1 VTRLV
6 RNSETVAVLAH
17 RPGLLD
23 VADLVDEVAATAG
36 LALENERLQAEAQAQ
51 LADLRAARARIV
63 AASDRER
70 RRLERDLHDG
80 AQQRLVTLSLAI
92 RLAALRAGPADRAVS
107 DNLGVAARKVTDAV
121 GQLRVLARG
130 LYPRELADEGLAA
143 GLESFAETA
152 PIPVRL
158 TAIDDHRYP
167 ATIESTAYFAVAHSI
182 LRSVSPSASVS
193 VRRVADRLH
202 VEVDVAAAPDD
213 LTDVAD
219 RVGAVGGALAI
230 NPIGSDRIR
239 MRVDLPCAS

>member
-1 VTRLV
+1 
-6 RNSETVAVLAH
+6 
-17 RPGLLD
+17 
-23 VADLVDEVAATAG
+23 

-92 RLAALRAGPADRAVS
+92 RLAALRAGSVDRGVS

-158 TAIDDHRYP
+158 TAIDDHRCP
-167 ATIESTAYFAVAHSI
+167 ATIESTAYFAVAQSI
-182 LRSVSPSASVS
+182 LRSVSPSASVT
-193 VRRVADRLH
+193 VRRVATRLH
-202 VEVDVAAAPDD
+202 VEVDVAVAPDD
-213 LTDVAD
+213 LTDVED

-230 NPIGSDRIR
+230 NPIGCDRVR
-239 MRVDLPCAS
+239 MQVDLPCAS